1 MPIQSFRDI
10 IVWQKA
16 HQLCLLIYRMTAKFP
31 REEEFGLKSQ
41 LRRNGVSVPSNFV
54 EGYKRRSKNDA
65 IHFYVIAESSLEEMK
80 YQMILALDLNYIN
93 QVEYQEAYN
102 LAEEVGKL
110 LCKWKNNQK

>member
-1 MPIQSFRDI
+1 MAIKSFKEI

-16 HQLCLLIYRMTAKFP
+16 HQLCLLIYEVTAKFP
-31 REEEFGLKSQ
+31 KEEEFGLKSQ

-80 YQMILALDLNYIN
+80 YQLILSKDLGYISAT
-93 QVEYQEAYN
+93 ELEKCYN
-102 LAEEVGKL
+102 LSEEVGKL
-110 LCKWKNNQK
+110 LYSWKNNQK